1 MPSLHGLSLLLLS
14 FHCSTHYDSA
24 CTLITSKL
32 VEITPPTADDYV
44 YISDKTY
51 AYQEI
56 LSLETTVCI
65 TLHFDVHLTTP

>member
-14 FHCSTHYDSA
+14 FHSSTHHDSA
-24 CTLITSKL
+24 CTLIASKL

-51 AYQEI
+51 ARQEI
-56 LSLETTVCI
+56 LAMEATMPRSAST
-65 TLHFDVHLTTP
+65 